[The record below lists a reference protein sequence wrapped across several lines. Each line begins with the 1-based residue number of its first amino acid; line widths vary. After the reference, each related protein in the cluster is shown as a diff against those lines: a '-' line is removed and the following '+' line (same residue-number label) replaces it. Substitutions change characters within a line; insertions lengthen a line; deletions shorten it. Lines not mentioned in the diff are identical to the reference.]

1 LRRDQKQRDAMVQAQ
16 LKERRRLQRDIDRLR
31 QTHARNRRIVSKEL
45 ADAIRMTEQVERMQA
60 QTRDRSLDRG
70 LTL

>member
-1 LRRDQKQRDAMVQAQ
+1 MVQAQ